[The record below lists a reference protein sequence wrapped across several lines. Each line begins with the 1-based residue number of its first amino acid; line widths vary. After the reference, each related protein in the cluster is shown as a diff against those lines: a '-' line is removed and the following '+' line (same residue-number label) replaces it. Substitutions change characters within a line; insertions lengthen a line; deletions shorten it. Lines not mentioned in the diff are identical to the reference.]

1 MDVGSHNPYSA
12 PASDFSSPAMAA
24 MPNTGDIGAVVQSF
38 RETKPWLRL
47 ISIAG
52 FLGLAL
58 SLLGFLGVAV
68 FDGGPA
74 LFSVVTLIFLVVY
87 GIPIVQIHLYANA
100 IDELVRTPDVAHLD
114 VAVRRQRAFWR
125 TVGIL
130 FLLGI
135 LLSVAS
141 VAITPFL

>member
-1 MDVGSHNPYSA
+1 MEVNNPYRA

-24 MPNTGDIGAVVQSF
+24 MPSAGDIGAVVQSF

-47 ISIAG
+47 ISISG
-52 FLGLAL
+52 FLGLGL

-68 FDGGPA
+68 FDGSPA
-74 LFSVVTLIFLVVY
+74 FISIVTLVFLVLY

-114 VAVRRQRAFWR
+114 VAVRRQRSFWR
-125 TVGIL
+125 TVGVL

-141 VAITPFL
+141 VAITPFF